1 MSKQATEI
9 DLRWRMGVLAG
20 GLCTALAL
28 AGCTAPPD
36 ALAPDSAVQTPATT
50 TTSAAALDSTTTLTV
65 APDSTTTSAAAPGPT
80 TTSAAAP
87 GPTTTS
93 AAALDSTTTSAA
105 APDPTTT
112 LTVAPDSTTTSAAA
126 PDSTTTSTTTGQGS
140 GPVSGGEG
148 SATKDEGAETGL
160 GETGGKPG
168 EPGEPAPSV
177 RGAGTAD
184 LGPVE
189 GRVYEWLDGDRT
201 RRVWMQTDLVLE
213 ERGQAPDDQVVLR
226 FGGDQ
231 DIVNREGRHDG
242 VETQPVFRSE
252 SGDVMTLPG
261 GVLVV
266 LDPTWGHQ
274 AVQAFFGAH
283 GIPETRV
290 EDQAFAANAFLVDT
304 PPGLPSL
311 ELANRLAG
319 EDGVVVSS
327 PNWATA
333 VFPR

>member
-1 MSKQATEI
+1 MSRQATEVN
-9 DLRWRMGVLAG
+9 LRWRTGVLAG
-20 GLCTALAL
+20 GLCAALAL

-50 TTSAAALDSTTTLTV
+50 TTSVVALDSTTTSVV
-65 APDSTTTSAAAPGPT
+65 ALDSTTTSVVALDST
-80 TTSAAAP
+80 TTSVV
-87 GPTTTS
+87 
-93 AAALDSTTTSAA
+93 ALDSTTTSAA

-112 LTVAPDSTTTSAAA
+112 LTAA
-126 PDSTTTSTTTGQGS
+126 PDSTTTSVAAPDPTTTSTTTGQDG
-140 GPVSGGEG
+140 GPVSVGEG
-148 SATKDEGAETGL
+148 KATRDEGAETGL
-160 GETGGKPG
+160 GETEGKPG
-168 EPGEPAPSV
+168 EPAPPGRRGE
-177 RGAGTAD
+177 GAD

-201 RRVWMQTDLVLE
+201 RRVWLQTDLVLE
-213 ERGQAPDDQVVLR
+213 ERGQAPDNQVVLR

-261 GVLVV
+261 GVLLV
-266 LDPTWGHQ
+266 LDPTWDDQ
-274 AVQAFFGAH
+274 AVKAFFAAH
-283 GIPETRV
+283 GIPKSRV

>member
-1 MSKQATEI
+1 MVMSTQATQI
-9 DLRWRMGVLAG
+9 DLRWRTGVLAG
-20 GLCTALAL
+20 GLCAALAL

-36 ALAPDSAVQTPATT
+36 AVAPDSAVQTPASTT
-50 TTSAAALDSTTTLTV
+50 TTSAV
-65 APDSTTTSAAAPGPT
+65 APDPPTTST
-80 TTSAAAP
+80 AAP

-93 AAALDSTTTSAA
+93 AAALDSTTTL
-105 APDPTTT
+105 TT
-112 LTVAPDSTTTSAAA
+112 APDSTTTSVAA
-126 PDSTTTSTTTGQGS
+126 PDPPTTSTTTGQGS

-148 SATKDEGAETGL
+148 KATREEGAETGL
-160 GETGGKPG
+160 GETEGKPG
-168 EPGEPAPSV
+168 EPGEPAPPGR
-177 RGAGTAD
+177 RGEGAD

-201 RRVWMQTDLVLE
+201 RRVWLQNDLVLE
-213 ERGQAPDDQVVLR
+213 ERGQAPDDQVILR

-261 GVLVV
+261 GVLLV
-266 LDPTWGHQ
+266 LDPTWDDQ
-274 AVQAFFGAH
+274 AVKAFFAAH
-283 GIPETRV
+283 GIPKSRV

>member
-1 MSKQATEI
+1 MVMSTQATQI
-9 DLRWRMGVLAG
+9 DLRWRTGVLAG
-20 GLCTALAL
+20 GLCAALAL

-36 ALAPDSAVQTPATT
+36 AVAPASAVQTPASTT
-50 TTSAAALDSTTTLTV
+50 TTSAV
-65 APDSTTTSAAAPGPT
+65 APDPPT
-80 TTSAAAP
+80 TPLRRRIPLPRVAAV
-87 GPTTTS
+87 
-93 AAALDSTTTSAA
+93 
-105 APDPTTT
+105 APDPTTAGPT
-112 LTVAPDSTTTSAAA
+112 TVRHDRPLWRRIPLLRPVRRPILA
-126 PDSTTTSTTTGQGS
+126 TTSTTTGQGG

-148 SATKDEGAETGL
+148 KATRDEGAETGL
-160 GETGGKPG
+160 GETEGKPG
-168 EPGEPAPSV
+168 EPAPPGRRGE
-177 RGAGTAD
+177 GAD

-201 RRVWMQTDLVLE
+201 RRVWLQTDLVLE
-213 ERGQAPDDQVVLR
+213 ERGQAPDNQVVLR

-242 VETQPVFRSE
+242 VGTQPVFRSE

-261 GVLVV
+261 GVLLV
-266 LDPTWGHQ
+266 LDPTWDDQ
-274 AVQAFFGAH
+274 AVKAFFAAH
-283 GIPETRV
+283 GIPKSRV
-290 EDQAFAANAFLVDT
+290 EEQAFAANAFLVDT

>member
-1 MSKQATEI
+1 MSRQATEVN
-9 DLRWRMGVLAG
+9 LRWRIGVLAG
-20 GLCTALAL
+20 GLCAALAL

-50 TTSAAALDSTTTLTV
+50 TTSAV
-65 APDSTTTSAAAPGPT
+65 APGPTATSVVALDSTTTSAAALDST
-80 TTSAAAP
+80 TTSVV
-87 GPTTTS
+87 
-93 AAALDSTTTSAA
+93 ALDSTTTSAA

-112 LTVAPDSTTTSAAA
+112 LTAAPDPTTTLTTAPDSTTTSVAA
-126 PDSTTTSTTTGQGS
+126 PDPTTTSTTTGQGS
-140 GPVSGGEG
+140 GPVSVGDG
-148 SATKDEGAETGL
+148 SATKDEE
-160 GETGGKPG
+160 GETGFDETEGKPG

-201 RRVWMQTDLVLE
+201 RQVWLQTDLVLE
-213 ERGQAPDDQVVLR
+213 ERGQAPDDQVILR

-261 GVLVV
+261 GVLLV
-266 LDPTWGHQ
+266 LDPTWDDQ
-274 AVQAFFGAH
+274 AVKAFFAAH
-283 GIPETRV
+283 GIPKSRV
-290 EDQAFAANAFLVDT
+290 EEQAFAANAFLVDT

-333 VFPR
+333 VFSR